1 MPGRASSHTGSL
13 VNRTIES
20 GGSIGGNMKTGVIRF
35 SNYPNITMGYF
46 TGRVETGKCC
56 PHDVATED
64 NTEPS
69 SEPASGSGSGSG
81 SNQDPEADPSQDPE
95 ADPSPDPE
103 ADPSPDPE
111 ADPNQDP
118 EADPNQDPEA
128 GSGPTWGNDNSSDAN
143 CTIVNT
149 ETGGITTICDGE
161 ITFQGD
167 TIP

>member
-95 ADPSPDPE
+95 A
-103 ADPSPDPE
+103 
-111 ADPNQDP
+111 
-118 EADPNQDPEA
+118 

>member
-35 SNYPNITMGYF
+35 SSYPNITMGYF

-69 SEPASGSGSGSG
+69 SEP
-81 SNQDPEADPSQDPE
+81 DPEADPSQDPE
-95 ADPSPDPE
+95 ADPSQ
-103 ADPSPDPE
+103 DPE

-118 EADPNQDPEA
+118 EADPNQDPEADPNQDPEADPNQDPDPEA

-149 ETGGITTICDGE
+149 VTGGVTTICDGE

-167 TIP
+167 TLP